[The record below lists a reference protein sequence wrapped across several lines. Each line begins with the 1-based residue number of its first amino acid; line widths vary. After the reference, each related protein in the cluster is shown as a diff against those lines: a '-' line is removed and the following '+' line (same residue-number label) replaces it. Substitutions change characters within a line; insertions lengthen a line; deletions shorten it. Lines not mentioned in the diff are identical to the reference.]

1 VARSAKRDR
10 KRRPNLDERFSLHP
24 LKPEDVLRRLL
35 KGKPKPTTREESED
49 QDQPEPE
56 S

>member
-1 VARSAKRDR
+1 VASKTRRER
-10 KRRPNLDERFSLHP
+10 QRRPDLDERFSLHP

-35 KGKPKPTTREESED
+35 KGKPKPPTRAESED
-49 QDQPEPE
+49 QEQPERE

>member
-1 VARSAKRDR
+1 MARAER
-10 KRRPNLDERFSLHP
+10 KRRADLDEHFSLHP

-35 KGKPKPTTREESED
+35 RGKPKPTTREESED
-49 QDQPEPE
+49 QERPERE

>member
-1 VARSAKRDR
+1 MARREQ
-10 KRRPNLDERFSLHP
+10 KRRADLDERFSLHP

-35 KGKPKPTTREESED
+35 KGKPKSTTRAESED
-49 QDQPEPE
+49 QDQPERE

>member
-1 VARSAKRDR
+1 MPRER
-10 KRRPNLDERFSLHP
+10 KRRPDLDERFSLHP

-49 QDQPEPE
+49 RDQPERE